1 MDFKSQGNKGDSG
14 ASSEFHRLFPFY
26 IEVTKTRDI
35 DLWPT
40 DILKMKTYW
49 RSSFELV
56 TCYKLPYWLLLIHD
70 MRISRILI

>member
-26 IEVTKTRDI
+26 TEVTKTRDI

-40 DILKMKTYW
+40 YILKMKTYW
-49 RSSFELV
+49 
-56 TCYKLPYWLLLIHD
+56 
-70 MRISRILI
+70 